1 MSYIE
6 YLDLFETT
14 QKKECPYRAFTFD
27 VINSRCQKEYL
38 ETRATKFFKL
48 LDVVYHLLEQEE
60 INTNKKILLKDTLN
74 QKFDITKPRVNNNEY
89 NPMILGDMLT
99 FFVYNKSITTERM
112 AEIFVIALQKYNIE
126 YSFHFATGVYQT
138 NDYAKGGTLMYKGY
152 MPQIL
157 EKISKQNNIILNKDV
172 IINEQ
177 EIQKN

>member
-1 MSYIE
+1 MFYKA
-6 YLDLFETT
+6 
-14 QKKECPYRAFTFD
+14 QNKKCPYRAFTFD

-99 FFVYNKSITTERM
+99 FFVYNDSITTQRM
-112 AEIFVIALQKYNIE
+112 LEIFSTALNMCNIN
-126 YSFHFATGVYQT
+126 YPFHFKTGVYQT
-138 NDYAKGGTLMYKGY
+138 NVYAEGTSKLYKGY
-152 MPQIL
+152 MPQLL
-157 EKISKQNNIILNKDV
+157 EKLSKKDDFIIDRDFCDLDS
-172 IINEQ
+172 Q
-177 EIQKN
+177 EREK